1 MLSKL
6 KWDMLKKWNIM
17 GKRKFGSPP
26 FLSPPPMSVFLRTCM
41 CVCERN
47 DKGRKWIACF
57 YCSIRHRHVKEVID
71 GTEERE
77 SVCGRD
83 GERKAD
89 IRNSAEQKRKERD
102 EDERTEHN
110 GLLLCSTT
118 LISLSLPVD
127 DLTFLCVCVCL
138 FVYLLAAEHTV
149 ANFPISTPP
158 PTKKKTQKRN

>member
-1 MLSKL
+1 MEL
-6 KWDMLKKWNIM
+6 K
-17 GKRKFGSPP
+17 R
-26 FLSPPPMSVFLRTCM
+26 
-41 CVCERN
+41 
-47 DKGRKWIACF
+47 
-57 YCSIRHRHVKEVID
+57 
-71 GTEERE
+71 ERE
-77 SVCGRD
+77 CGRD

-158 PTKKKTQKRN
+158 PTIEHKKEIANSNAYKKISIKFNNATWR